1 MSSLLSRSALSVS
14 GSISSPEQLASQIL
28 AAWRDAG
35 LTWKLRA
42 RWFPRVPVY
51 LDEIFGLL
59 FEPADDDDIDA
70 ILFSDERRSAPLH
83 NIRDFVGGL
92 QIPMIDLG
100 GRAGDFADAH
110 FDLMEPRTWAE
121 TARRIIKF
129 RQGREA
135 LAPQY
140 RYTVDPDMQILA
152 HMYVSGRQL
161 RGMRYPL
168 TPEAVCYPGFPSA
181 SHIIPIAD
189 RLVLRGLL
197 KKTFFDRLHECRT
210 CRSRRLSV
218 REECPSCRS
227 ADLRETSLIHHF
239 HCAALLP
246 EEQFRQ
252 GTALIC
258 PKCKRQL
265 RNYGKDYD
273 RPGDAYVCNTCD
285 TTSSELEVGF
295 ICLDCNARMDGEG
308 AERVDLHS
316 YALTDACIAFLE
328 GSTSALAATMPVSL
342 QREIARI
349 HGTADAQAAVAEVR
363 FAAKDELIS
372 SQGRPIFEKSR
383 DLFMENVRNRLG
395 SAGSLHVGEDIA
407 YILVERFDA
416 QIEQE
421 LRGIVARSEDL
432 LRHKLD
438 ARLTIA
444 QRLGRALP

>member
-1 MSSLLSRSALSVS
+1 MTSLLARSASSLSSA
-14 GSISSPEQLASQIL
+14 IASPEQLASQVL
-28 AAWRDAG
+28 AVWREAG
-35 LTWKLRA
+35 LGWKPQV
-42 RWFPRVPVY
+42 RWFPRVPVF
-51 LDEIFGLL
+51 LDEIFNLL
-59 FEPADDDDIDA
+59 FEPADSDDVDA

-92 QIPMIDLG
+92 QVPMIDLG
-100 GRAGDFADAH
+100 GRAGDFTDAH
-110 FDLMEPRTWAE
+110 FDLMEPRSWAE
-121 TARRIIKF
+121 TARRIVKF

-135 LAPQY
+135 LALQY
-140 RYTVDPDMQILA
+140 RHTVDPDIQILA

-168 TPEAVCYPGFPSA
+168 TPEAICYPGFFSA
-181 SHIIPIAD
+181 STIVPIAD
-189 RLVLRGLL
+189 RLVLRGFL

-246 EEQFRQ
+246 EEQYRQ

-273 RPGDAYVCNTCD
+273 RPGRAYICNTCD
-285 TTSSELEVGF
+285 ATSSELEVGF
-295 ICLDCNARMDGEG
+295 VCLDCNARMDGEG
-308 AERVDLHS
+308 AERVDLYS

-328 GSTSALAATMPVSL
+328 GSAAALAATMPISL

-349 HGTADAQAAVAEVR
+349 HGTANAQAAVAEVR
-363 FAAKDELIS
+363 FAGKDELIS
-372 SQGRPIFEKSR
+372 SYGRSIFEKSR
-383 DLFMENVRNRLG
+383 DLFLENIRNRLG
-395 SAGSLHVGEDIA
+395 GAGSLHVGEDIA
-407 YILVERFDA
+407 YILAEGFDA
-416 QIEQE
+416 QMEQE
-421 LRGIVARSEDL
+421 LRTIVARSEDL

-438 ARLTIA
+438 ARLMIA